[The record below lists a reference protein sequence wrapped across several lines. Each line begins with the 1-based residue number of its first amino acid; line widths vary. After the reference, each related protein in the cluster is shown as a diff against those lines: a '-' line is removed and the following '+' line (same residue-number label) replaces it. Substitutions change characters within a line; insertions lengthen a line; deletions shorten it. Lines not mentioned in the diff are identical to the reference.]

1 MYSWINDFPTA
12 DNNSSDDGF
21 YWRVEHLRQFDTRR
35 SVRMEELTRRTSRPW
50 KVVAQEVAHES
61 DPAKLTEL
69 IAELIQALDEQGIG
83 KPDANT

>member
-1 MYSWINDFPTA
+1 
-12 DNNSSDDGF
+12 
-21 YWRVEHLRQFDTRR
+21 
-35 SVRMEELTRRTSRPW
+35 MEELTRRTSRPW